1 VHHEQPR
8 IAPPFAPS
16 GERASRIAKAQSGL
30 HAAARYAQKL
40 AGPAGVSRRAPNVY
54 QPACKPGSVGRGNF
68 PPRDGHSSATSI
80 TRGLQQPTRT
90 ASDPDMD
97 PGTETCS
104 QVTVLNRPYSVLL
117 PVGFAVPP
125 ALPPTR
131 CALTAPF
138 HPCRPGP
145 AISGKGMTGWSG
157 GPFSVALSLGLH
169 PPDVI
174 RHRMSMEPGL
184 SSRADLSALV
194 RAAVRPTDRGKH
206 GEGLGRG
213 QDPPSASACLERC
226 EPRVTLGDQP
236 SQCCGG

>member
-1 VHHEQPR
+1 M
-8 IAPPFAPS
+8 
-16 GERASRIAKAQSGL
+16 QSGYSPL
-30 HAAARYAQKL
+30 RCYAQKL

-68 PPRDGHSSATSI
+68 PPRRPFLCDLDCSGAAATYPDGIGSGHGS
-80 TRGLQQPTRT
+80 R
-90 ASDPDMD
+90 
-97 PGTETCS
+97 TETCS
-104 QVTVLNRPYSVLL
+104 QVTVLSRPYSVLL
-117 PVGFAVPP
+117 PVGFAMPP

-138 HPCRPGP
+138 HPCRAGP
-145 AISGKGMTGWSG
+145 AISGKEMTGWSG

-184 SSRADLSALV
+184 SSRADLSALA
-194 RAAVRPTDRGKH
+194 RAAVRPTDKGKH